1 MLTYVINTSENKT
14 FDSNLLFELVGYRQ
28 IQWKHCSLS
37 RISECAEEIFKE
49 VDSRSVAEADQYRV
63 VVLVDFYGFPS
74 CKKTEDEA
82 AADIVNIY
90 KKCIRQYLTHNL
102 HDYLSSRNMSPAD
115 YVIYYIQYVN
125 NRSQRTAMEK
135 ALAARF
141 FLGAKEKDGKEL
153 LPLTEE
159 MEKLPVLC
167 REGNNLERAILL
179 DGAPTYSAFYLSCG
193 QNNCLKIYTAD
204 APMTFEA
211 FYNRYT
217 EYISANCADKQET
230 EPYVTFSTSDEHA
243 AYDVLSMSLFLVW
256 RYECLNDEGRD
267 GPAIQTARPNPKKLQ
282 EVLLTAFGNIHK
294 AQETSLRNACL
305 YYNLALPAEKVRIPQ
320 DTEEELSMMQH
331 QLHEDMEKGL
341 SFDDWYV
348 RICQYA
354 TNDEDSEIP
363 NTAKSAIAKAMNNY
377 LTARDAKRDEDE
389 SEEDL
394 KRSGTFIASETACPS
409 ELEKKRLLD
418 AQRDKMRVLLNEALG
433 AGYHAGDFS
442 KEKEKAT
449 GIYNDYKRTQ
459 ALMKR
464 SFLGDLVLLFV
475 TLLAMLLPYG
485 ALQLYRAP
493 FSVPSLICY
502 GIGAAIFGGIL
513 IFSLLLHVIPI
524 MRKLDRLKRKMQA
537 LYEECCAKNRKSL
550 QPLFSRYKSKL
561 LAIEDIRYS
570 IRRIERLDAINRR
583 KNARAEEH
591 RELLESLENTISGI
605 LSSMHI
611 ITSFS
616 SSQSEI
622 DFDIEKDVA
631 DNSIYHVFSARNIE
645 TLFER
650 GGND

>member
-49 VDSRSVAEADQYRV
+49 VDTLSVAEADKYRV

-74 CKKTEDEA
+74 CKKTDDEA

-102 HDYLSSRNMSPAD
+102 YDYLGSRNVAPTD
-115 YVIYYIQYVN
+115 YVIYNIQYVA
-125 NRSQRTAMEK
+125 NRSQKTAMEK
-135 ALAARF
+135 ALAARL
-141 FLGAKEKDGKEL
+141 FLAAKEKGGEP

-167 REGNNLERAILL
+167 REGANLEKTVLFE
-179 DGAPTYSAFYLSCG
+179 GAPTYSAFYLYCG
-193 QNNCLKIYTAD
+193 KDNCLKIQETD
-204 APMTFEA
+204 TPLSFEV

-217 EYISANCADKQET
+217 EYISANCADRVET

-267 GPAIQTARPNPKKLQ
+267 AITVQTARPNPKRLQ
-282 EVLLTAFGNIHK
+282 DVLLSAFGNIHT

-305 YYNLALPAEKVRIPQ
+305 YYKLDQAVKNESLPKDEEDAAMIQRETNAEIDKA
-320 DTEEELSMMQH
+320 
-331 QLHEDMEKGL
+331 L
-341 SFDDWYV
+341 SFDDQFV

-354 TNDEDSEIP
+354 STDEETEIP
-363 NTAKSAIAKAMNNY
+363 AEARKAIDVAMGNY
-377 LTARDAKRDEDE
+377 LTARDEKRDASET
-389 SEEDL
+389 EEDL
-394 KRSGTFIASETACPS
+394 KRSGTFSAESSTCPS
-409 ELEKKRLLD
+409 ELEKKQLLD
-418 AQRDKMRVLLNEALG
+418 KQRLRMKELLNDALG

-449 GIYNDYKRTQ
+449 EIYNEYKRTQ
-459 ALMKR
+459 ACMKR
-464 SFLGDLVLLFV
+464 SLLGDIVLILV
-475 TLLAMLLPYG
+475 TLLTMLVPYG
-485 ALQLYRAP
+485 ALQLFRAP
-493 FSVPSLICY
+493 FSVPALICY
-502 GIGAAIFGGIL
+502 GIAAAIFGGIL
-513 IFSLLLHVIPI
+513 LFSLLLHIIPI
-524 MRKLDRLKRKMQA
+524 MRKLDRLKHKMQS
-537 LYEECCAKNRKSL
+537 LYETCCAKNRKAL

-583 KNARAEEH
+583 KNARAEAH

-616 SSQSEI
+616 STQTEI

-631 DNSIYHVFSARNIE
+631 DNPIYHVFSARNIE

>member
-49 VDSRSVAEADQYRV
+49 VDALSVAEADKYRV

-74 CKKTEDEA
+74 CKKAEDEA

-102 HDYLSSRNMSPAD
+102 YDYLSSRNVAPTD
-115 YVIYYIQYVN
+115 YVIYNIQYVN
-125 NRSQRTAMEK
+125 NRSQKTAMER
-135 ALAARF
+135 ALAARL
-141 FLGAKEKDGKEL
+141 FLAAKEKGDTEL

-159 MEKLPVLC
+159 VEKLPPLC
-167 REGNNLERAILL
+167 REGTSLEKTVLL

-193 QNNCLKIYTAD
+193 KDNCLKLAEYD
-204 APMTFEA
+204 SPLTFEA
-211 FYNRYT
+211 FYHRYT
-217 EYISANCADKQET
+217 EYIAANCADRVET
-230 EPYVTFSTSDEHA
+230 APYVTFSTSDEHA
-243 AYDVLSMSLFLVW
+243 AYDVLCMSLFLVW

-267 GPAIQTARPNPKKLQ
+267 ATAIETARPNPKRLQ
-282 EVLLTAFGNIHK
+282 DVLLSAFGNIHQ

-305 YYNLALPAEKVRIPQ
+305 YYSLEQATAQVRAPKDNEGEDMMMQREMKDGSEKV
-320 DTEEELSMMQH
+320 
-331 QLHEDMEKGL
+331 L
-341 SFDDWYV
+341 SFDEQYT

-354 TNDEDSEIP
+354 TKEEGADIPDE
-363 NTAKSAIAKAMNNY
+363 ARAAIDKAMANY
-377 LTARDAKRDEDE
+377 LAARDEKRDVSET
-389 SEEDL
+389 EEDL
-394 KRSGTFIASETACPS
+394 KRSGLFVANSTSCPS
-409 ELEKKRLLD
+409 ELEKKQLLD
-418 AQRDKMRVLLNEALG
+418 KQRLRMKELLNDALG
-433 AGYHAGDFS
+433 AGYTAGDFS
-442 KEKEKAT
+442 KEREKAT
-449 GIYNDYKRTQ
+449 DIYNDYKRTQ

-464 SFLGDLVLLFV
+464 SFLGDLVLLVV
-475 TLLAMLLPYG
+475 TLLVMLVPYG

-493 FSVPSLICY
+493 FSIPSLICY
-502 GIGAAIFGGIL
+502 GIAAAIFGGIL

-524 MRKLDRLKRKMQA
+524 VRKLDRLKRKMQN
-537 LYEECCAKNRKSL
+537 LYEECCAKNRKAL

-561 LAIEDIRYS
+561 LTIEDIRYS
-570 IRRIERLDAINRR
+570 IRRIERLDSINRR

-616 SSQSEI
+616 TTPTEI

-631 DNSIYHVFSARNIE
+631 DNSIYHVFSAKNIE